1 MSTLRQIEA
10 NRRNA
15 QKSTGPKSSAG
26 KLAVCHNALKTGI
39 YSTAAVLPCEDS
51 ATLSSLTADFT
62 ARFSPVSPEEH
73 FHLGE
78 FLRAEWELR
87 RLRRAEAELATF
99 VHENCFHPDDRH
111 PLGQTSSIHPK
122 IFSSVQW
129 RSNAIR
135 KARNEA
141 LAALR
146 LLREKPIPGAPAGS
160 RPLHP
165 TPSPAIAA
173 DPAA

>member
-15 QKSTGPKSSAG
+15 QKSTGPKSAAG
-26 KLAVCHNALKTGI
+26 KLAVCRNALKTGI
-39 YSTAAVLPCEDS
+39 YSTAAVLPSEDS
-51 ATLSSLTADFT
+51 ETLCLPHR
-62 ARFSPVSPEEH
+62 RFHRPLRPGRPEER

-78 FLRAEWELR
+78 FVRAEWELR

-99 VHENCFHPDDRH
+99 VHENCFHPDDQH
-111 PLGQTSSIHPK
+111 PLGQPSSIHPK
-122 IFSSVQW
+122 IFSGVQW

-141 LAALR
+141 LSALR
-146 LLREKPIPGAPAGS
+146 LLREKPLPGAPAGS
-160 RPLHP
+160 RALHP
-165 TPSPAIAA
+165 TPSPATVA